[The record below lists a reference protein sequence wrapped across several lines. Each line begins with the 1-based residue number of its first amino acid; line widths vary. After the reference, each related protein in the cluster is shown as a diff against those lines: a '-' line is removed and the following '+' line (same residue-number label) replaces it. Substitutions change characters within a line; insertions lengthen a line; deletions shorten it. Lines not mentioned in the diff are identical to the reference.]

1 MNQLSHPPAALLAP
15 DAYEHDFAQWLV
27 RQTELLRAKDF
38 EHLDLVNIIEEIES
52 MGVSTHHALE
62 SRLKVLLSHLLKC
75 HYQPEQRSSSSM
87 GSIEEQR
94 SQILG
99 LLKRS
104 PSLLR
109 RIEQY
114 AAEAYP
120 SAVRSASI
128 DTGLPRDRFPKAL
141 PYTLEALLDEEFYP

>member
-1 MNQLSHPPAALLAP
+1 
-15 DAYEHDFAQWLV
+15 
-27 RQTELLRAKDF
+27 
-38 EHLDLVNIIEEIES
+38 
-52 MGVSTHHALE
+52 
-62 SRLKVLLSHLLKC
+62 
-75 HYQPEQRSSSSM
+75 M

-114 AAEAYP
+114 AAETYP